1 MSQKFAAKVLTFY
14 EMGNTRFT
22 EYLQREL
29 SVIYYFL
36 KFSFNF
42 RQFTF
47 IRTIKLP
54 ALHRIYWQYEANL
67 VIVLVLYEIMASAP
81 LTK

>member
-1 MSQKFAAKVLTFY
+1 MSQKFAAKLLTLY

-29 SVIYYFL
+29 SVIYYYL
-36 KFSFNF
+36 KFPFNL

-54 ALHRIYWQYEANL
+54 ALYRLYWQYEANL
-67 VIVLVLYEIMASAP
+67 VIVLVLYEIMTSAP
-81 LTK
+81 FTK